1 MDGGVTT
8 YLLTQGVLGVSVLV
22 LGYVVGKLYSKTERL
37 EKEKSDIAEARRL
50 DDKEQYEKLTQIVID
65 NTQSNRILAEK
76 IEVGKSIRREEK

>member
-1 MDGGVTT
+1 MDGGVST

-22 LGYVVGKLYSKTERL
+22 LGYVVGKLYSKIERL

-65 NTQSNRILAEK
+65 NTQANRILAEK
-76 IEVGKSIRREEK
+76 IEVGKSIGREGK

>member
-1 MDGGVTT
+1 METGVST

-50 DDKEQYEKLTQIVID
+50 DDKEQYEKSTTNYSIQSGIVSGISSASKLT
-65 NTQSNRILAEK
+65 
-76 IEVGKSIRREEK
+76 

>member
-8 YLLTQGVLGVSVLV
+8 YLLTQGVLGISVLV

-76 IEVGKSIRREEK
+76 IEVGKSIGREGK

>member
-8 YLLTQGVLGVSVLV
+8 YLLTQGVLGISVLV

-50 DDKEQYEKLTQIVID
+50 DDKEQYEKITQIVID
-65 NTQSNRILAEK
+65 NTQANRILAEK
-76 IEVGKSIRREEK
+76 IEVGKSIGREGK

>member
-1 MDGGVTT
+1 MENLST

-22 LGYVVGKLYSKTERL
+22 LGYVVGKLYNKTERL
-37 EKEKSDIAEARRL
+37 EKEKSDLAEARRL

-76 IEVGKSIRREEK
+76 IEVGKSIGREGR

>member
-1 MDGGVTT
+1 MDGGVST
-8 YLLTQGVLGVSVLV
+8 YLLTQGVLGVAVLV

-76 IEVGKSIRREEK
+76 IEVGKSIRKEGK